1 LCVFSVSA
9 DRFSHFADR
18 QQLLYTTW
26 VVCVKRFFQK
36 ILVFFLEMVFYG
48 DYPMQWRTA
57 EGCGASGTLPPTA
70 IAKMADPQQTICISP
85 RPAIPYVRGI
95 GDAAPYSN
103 RKNNSPQQ
111 IICIPPRPA
120 IPYVRGIRDAAP
132 HTAIAKITA
141 PNKQFVFPPVLQSR
155 TCGASG
161 TLPPTAITKMTAPN
175 KQFVFLP
182 VLQSRTCGASGTP
195 PHIQQSQK

>member
-1 LCVFSVSA
+1 
-9 DRFSHFADR
+9 
-18 QQLLYTTW
+18 
-26 VVCVKRFFQK
+26 
-36 ILVFFLEMVFYG
+36 MVFYG

-111 IICIPPRPA
+111 TICIPPRPA
-120 IPYVRGIRDAAP
+120 IPYVRGIGDAAP

-141 PNKQFVFPPVLQSR
+141 PNKQFVFSPVLCNPPSCRRGQRPRCPVEQFGILHCFQPNILDTPHPS
-155 TCGASG
+155 
-161 TLPPTAITKMTAPN
+161 PHPTAAGRPQTPTTKSLIPAPPC
-175 KQFVFLP
+175 KQKQKQIP
-182 VLQSRTCGASGTP
+182 QPSPHP
-195 PHIQQSQK
+195 PPPPPKKKLTKPPPNTIIK